1 MTFFLSL
8 QFTRALRRDRYKVKL
23 VPGTSKRG
31 QVTKG
36 SMFAFLHHEEINERE
51 RELIKLIPDNDIFSV
66 LLSNVKVASALARS
80 GAKKDKKK
88 GKK

>member
-1 MTFFLSL
+1 MLFC
-8 QFTRALRRDRYKVKL
+8 RNRYKVKL

-36 SMFAFLHHEEINERE
+36 AMFAFLHHEEINERE